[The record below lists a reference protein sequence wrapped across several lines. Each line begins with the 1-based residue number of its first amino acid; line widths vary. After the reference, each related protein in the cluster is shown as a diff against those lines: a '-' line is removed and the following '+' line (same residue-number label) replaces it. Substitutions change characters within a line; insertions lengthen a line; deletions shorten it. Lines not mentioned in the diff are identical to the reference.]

1 MVQKHM
7 VWLNFS
13 APTKSRICEQLQR
26 EFLFLGEK
34 SGAHVGE
41 GKPGLQVAWKVYI
54 ASATRCLSCM
64 GKLFHS
70 HCIIFSTYLGSLFA
84 TKQAAAH
91 PIPFSCK
98 AFKNAPCWLGETE
111 VPALAGKAKQCFHF
125 RSWVRPSCRTIASNF
140 FLRRL
145 EVLIISTCSLE
156 SPAMF
161 LQDGMGGSGMSTRRF
176 RVWRLDAIQC
186 RHSLRLTPLN
196 ARAHCKTFN
205 PDTQF
210 DEFVRKHILQC
221 QPLLPKVL
229 CLSGLLNRRVIVEK
243 KCS

>member
-1 MVQKHM
+1 MELMLGKGSLACRWHGKCILRPPPDACLA
-7 VWLNFS
+7 WGNFFTATASYSPRIS
-13 APTKSRICEQLQR
+13 APSLPQNKQPHTQ
-26 EFLFLGEK
+26 FLFP
-34 SGAHVGE
+34 A
-41 GKPGLQVAWKVYI
+41 KPSK
-54 ASATRCLSCM
+54 M
-64 GKLFHS
+64 
-70 HCIIFSTYLGSLFA
+70 
-84 TKQAAAH
+84 
-91 PIPFSCK
+91 
-98 AFKNAPCWLGETE
+98 CWLGETE